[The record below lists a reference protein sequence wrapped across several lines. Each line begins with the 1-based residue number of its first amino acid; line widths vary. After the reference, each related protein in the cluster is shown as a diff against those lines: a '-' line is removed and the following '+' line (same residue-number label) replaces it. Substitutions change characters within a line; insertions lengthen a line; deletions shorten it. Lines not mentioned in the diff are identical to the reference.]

1 MTKVKTIVSNN
12 SAGIFAAHID
22 KTHGKEKIATFT
34 VKKTALAAS
43 GENRA
48 KPKDKNEQ
56 GSKIAVNG
64 ENNLYPTEVITKAR
78 ALPAIPAALQKKAEL
93 FYSAGWHFGRIEY
106 GKGEDSEE
114 GAEKFVPVKNE
125 KIRKW
130 LRKTNWDMYVF
141 TAAKEIGWWHLIFVE
156 IIMDRVAKQISQ
168 VFVHKNAHCRFDF
181 QNKLGPFNKCYISP
195 DWESDQIPPGAK
207 SLPVLDPFYDVPGQI
222 NDSNEKS
229 FILPLF
235 HPSVLENYYPTAPW
249 QNFLTSDWYDVAVA
263 VATFNKSLTDNTA
276 IAYHIEIQEE
286 WFDWKWPGF
295 KDFPAEK
302 KDTLTTEAIQVF
314 IDAMKGKDKA
324 GNVFISMKKM
334 SPDMTKEYSMW
345 TVNVI
350 DNKYKDGA
358 HIPTSHEAYSH
369 LYTALGMDQA
379 MLGPVPGSSGKL
391 NSSGS
396 EKRVASNIQLS
407 SQKFEADLIF
417 KVFDLVRDVN
427 GWDWELIMRIRQE
440 KVTTLDQ
447 GTETQQEAS

>member
-1 MTKVKTIVSNN
+1 MTDVKTIVSND
-12 SAGIFAAHID
+12 SAGVYAAHID
-22 KTHGKEKIATFT
+22 KNTITT
-34 VKKTALAAS
+34 VSVKKTALAAS

-48 KPKDKNEQ
+48 KPKDKNDD
-56 GSKIAVNG
+56 GSKIAING
-64 ENNLYPTEVITKAR
+64 ENNLYPTDVITKAR
-78 ALPAIPAALQKKAEL
+78 ALPAIPSALQKKAEL
-93 FYSAGWHFGRIEY
+93 FYSAGWHFGKIEY
-106 GKGEDSEE
+106 ADKDKGP
-114 GAEKFVPVKNE
+114 EKFVPVKNE
-125 KIRKW
+125 LIRKW

-156 IIMDRVAKQISQ
+156 IIMDRVAKTISQ
-168 VFVHKNAHCRFDF
+168 VYVHKNMHCRFDF
-181 QNKLGPFNKCYISP
+181 QNKLGTFNRCYISP
-195 DWESDQIPPGAK
+195 DWEDDQIPKGAK
-207 SLPVLDPFYDVPGQI
+207 NLPVLDPFYDVPGQI
-222 NDSNEKS
+222 IKSSEKN

-235 HPSVLENYYPTAPW
+235 HPSVYENYYPTAPW

-263 VATFNKSLTDNTA
+263 VAAFNKSLTDNTA

-286 WFDWKWPGF
+286 WFEWKWEGF
-295 KDFPAEK
+295 KNFTNEK
-302 KDTLTTEAIQVF
+302 KAELTKEAIDVF

-324 GNVFISMKKM
+324 GNIFMSTKKLNAEQ
-334 SPDMTKEYSMW
+334 SKEYSMW
-345 TVNVI
+345 TINVI

-417 KVFDLVRDVN
+417 KVFDVVRDVN

-440 KVTTLDQ
+440 KITTLDQ